1 MEKKTIIEMF
11 GRRGFYEILKA
22 LNENREIIIS
32 DLYDI
37 AGAGTILDRRNE
49 MLKLKLIY
57 PKKVKIGR
65 RRYVVYKLTPRGE
78 KILSLLEE
86 LIKVMKEED

>member
-1 MEKKTIIEMF
+1 MEKKAIIEML

-22 LNENREIIIS
+22 LNEDKEIIIS
-32 DLYDI
+32 DLYYI

-65 RRYVVYKLTPRGE
+65 RRYVVYKLTPKGE
-78 KILSLLEE
+78 KVLSLLEE

>member
-32 DLYDI
+32 DLYGI
-37 AGAGTILDRRNE
+37 AGAGTVLDRRNE

-57 PKKVKIGR
+57 SKKVKIGR
-65 RRYVVYKLTPRGE
+65 RRYVVYKLTPKGE
-78 KILSLLEE
+78 KVLSLLEE
-86 LIKVMKEED
+86 LIKVMKKEE